1 MRETVRRPSTLALF
15 LALAAGFAG
24 SALAGEAEDAA
35 SAAYGQVHAA
45 YGRKDA
51 FRQSATL
58 PLTSD
63 GTPMETLDG
72 ETAFSAQLT
81 APSSEAYLTVLAQP
95 AGTGD
100 LQVVQVSQDTDLDGT
115 PDALYAV
122 PFWVSGVCANGVIG
136 CEPGTWSS
144 CRFHEW
150 VVDGSGRV
158 GLREVPASSLGGC
171 YCLNNDCGSNLVW
184 TNLALVLQ
192 DLGGGAV
199 GAAQA
204 ARPDFSVSEVRVD
217 PPTITYYGQRVGD
230 AAPGPATA
238 VTQQRY
244 YRDAPALDADA
255 QAELLTQSA
264 DPGSLY
270 SLTTGAMTRAG
281 TGASRSACT
290 VERSVTLEEVT
301 WADVLEDRGGT
312 EGSFTVAI
320 DPGTGRTVV
329 HWVLGRYTASSWMP
343 DNSIVDQTRDLYI
356 ARPERITR
364 AVLTE
369 VHADDTTLVVLG
381 GTVVFGQPRLCDFD
395 GTGCSRTAGNT
406 TSYPNLDLTAHFRS
420 PGLLQG
426 NARVFVGD
434 NGEGYAVLR
443 IEVDESC
450 DPVEAVANLCAGF
463 EADPDCTLQD
473 EAVDGVVTVRNAN
486 PTGLVPLGETRTITG
501 GSCLLDVTPAWWR
514 RERTYLCAD
523 AAAFDFA
530 DAEERLGAID
540 SSVAFGA
547 GTLTYTDRRRD
558 ETGAWVTEDG
568 SIEVGLTP
576 APGECERACKT
587 RRPRENTQAGST
599 GHVADQRL
607 STEGYDFFYKSCGP
621 DDACPREAGEEL
633 LIPCQCIDE
642 FAEAATVL
650 LSLRAAQEDLICSDG
665 TRR

>member
-1 MRETVRRPSTLALF
+1 MRSESSKVAIAVLLW
-15 LALAAGFAG
+15 AGVFG
-24 SALAGEAEDAA
+24 GNALAGEAEDAA
-35 SAAYGQVHAA
+35 SAAYGQVHSAF
-45 YGRKDA
+45 GQKDA

-63 GTPMETLDG
+63 TTPMETLDG
-72 ETAFSAQLT
+72 ETAFSAQLR
-81 APSSEAYLTVLAQP
+81 APSSDAYLTVLAQP

-115 PDALYAV
+115 PDYAFTV
-122 PFWVSGVCANGVIG
+122 PFRVSGVCANGVIG
-136 CEPGTWSS
+136 CRPGTWSD

-150 VVDGSGRV
+150 AADAAGRV
-158 GLREVPASSLGGC
+158 HLREVPASTLGGC
-171 YCLNNDCGSNLVW
+171 YCINDDCGSNLVW
-184 TNLALVLQ
+184 TNLSLVLRN
-192 DLGGGAV
+192 LGGGAV
-199 GAAQA
+199 GAAQE
-204 ARPDFSVSEVRVD
+204 ARPDFSVSEVRVE
-217 PPTITYYGQRVGD
+217 PPTVTYHGQKVGD

-244 YRDAPALDADA
+244 YRDAPGLEADA
-255 QAELLTQSA
+255 RAELLAQGG

-301 WADVLEDRGGT
+301 LADILEDRGGT
-312 EGSFTVAI
+312 EGSFTVGV
-320 DPGTGRTVV
+320 DPATGRTTVR
-329 HWVLGRYTASSWMP
+329 WVLGRYTSSSWMP
-343 DNSIVDQTRDLYI
+343 DNSIVDQIREVYI
-356 ARPERITR
+356 TRPERVTR
-364 AVLTE
+364 AILTE
-369 VHADDTTLVVLG
+369 VRSDDTTLVVLG
-381 GTVVFGQPRLCDFD
+381 GTVVYGQPWVCGYD
-395 GTGCSRTAGNT
+395 GTGCSLSAGNLLT
-406 TSYPNLDLTAHFRS
+406 YPNLDVTAYFRN

-434 NGEGYAVLR
+434 NGEGYAVIR

-450 DPVEAVANLCAGF
+450 DSVEAVANLCAGF

-486 PTGLVPLGETRTITG
+486 PTGLVPLGETRTLTG
-501 GSCLLDVTPAWWR
+501 GSCVLDVTPAWWR
-514 RERTYLCAD
+514 KVRTYLCAD

-540 SSVAFGA
+540 ASVAFG
-547 GTLTYTDRRRD
+547 GGRLTYTDRRRD
-558 ETGAWVTEDG
+558 ETGAWVVEDG
-568 SIEVGLTP
+568 SIAVGLTP

-587 RRPRENTQAGST
+587 RRLRENTQAGSA

-607 STEGYDFFYKSCGP
+607 STEGYDFFYKDCGP
-621 DDACPREAGEEL
+621 DDTCPREAGEEL
-633 LIPCQCIDE
+633 LLPCQCIDE

-665 TRR
+665 TRK

>member
-1 MRETVRRPSTLALF
+1 MRSVSSKAATAALLLTGF
-15 LALAAGFAG
+15 FAG

-35 SAAYGQVHAA
+35 SAAYGQVHSA
-45 YGRKDA
+45 YGQKDA

-72 ETAFSAQLT
+72 ETSFPAQLR
-81 APSSEAYLTVLAQP
+81 APSSDAYLTVLAQP
-95 AGTGD
+95 GGTGD
-100 LQVVQVSQDTDLDGT
+100 LQVVRIGQDTDLDGT
-115 PDALYAV
+115 PDYAFTV
-122 PFWVSGVCANGVIG
+122 PFRVSGVCANGVIG
-136 CEPGTWSS
+136 CEPGTWSN

-150 VVDGSGRV
+150 VADASGRV
-158 GLREVPASSLGGC
+158 SLREVPASSLGGC
-171 YCLNNDCGSNLVW
+171 YCINDDCGSNLVW
-184 TNLALVLQ
+184 TNLALVLR

-217 PPTITYYGQRVGD
+217 PPTVTYYGQKVGA

-244 YRDAPALDADA
+244 YRDALGLEADA
-255 QAELLTQSA
+255 RAELLAQGG

-270 SLTTGAMTRAG
+270 SLTLGAMTRAG
-281 TGASRSACT
+281 TGASRSTCT

-301 WADVLEDRGGT
+301 LADILEDRGGT
-312 EGSFTVAI
+312 EGSFTPSI
-320 DPGTGRTVV
+320 DPVTGQPYVR
-329 HWVLGRYTASSWMP
+329 WVLGRYTSSSWMP
-343 DNSIVDQTRDLYI
+343 NNSIVDQIREVYI

-369 VHADDTTLVVLG
+369 VRSDDTTLVVLG
-381 GTVVFGQPRLCDFD
+381 GTVVYGQPWMCGYD
-395 GTGCSRTAGNT
+395 GTGCSLSAGNLLT
-406 TSYPNLDLTAHFRS
+406 YPDLDLTAHFRS
-420 PGLLQG
+420 PGLLEG
-426 NARVFVGD
+426 NARVFVGR
-434 NGEGYAVLR
+434 NGEGYAVIR
-443 IEVDESC
+443 IEVEESC
-450 DPVEAVANLCAGF
+450 EPREAVANGCAGF
-463 EADPDCTLQD
+463 EADPACTLGG
-473 EAVDGVVTVRNAN
+473 ETVDGVVTVRNGT

-501 GSCLLDVTPAWWR
+501 GNCVLDVTPAWWR
-514 RERTYLCAD
+514 KERSYLCAD

-530 DAEERLGAID
+530 DAKERLGAID
-540 SSVAFGA
+540 ASVAFGA

-558 ETGAWVTEDG
+558 ASGAWVVEDG
-568 SIEVGLTP
+568 AIEVGLTP

-587 RRPRENTQAGST
+587 RRRRENTQVGST

-607 STEGYDFFYKSCGP
+607 GTEGYDFFYKSCGP
-621 DDACPREAGEEL
+621 DDTCPREAGEEL
-633 LIPCQCIDE
+633 LIPCRCIDE

-665 TRR
+665 TRK